1 MLDIK
6 FVRENP
12 EAVKENIRK
21 KFQNAK
27 LPLVDEAIAL
37 DAERRQAIADGEAL
51 KAERNKLSKA
61 NGPLFGKL
69 KKCTDEAERSAIQ
82 MEIDANNA
90 AVKADAE
97 RMAQLEAKKEQAEAA
112 LNKIMLVIPQ
122 MIDPSVPI
130 GPDDNC
136 NVEVQRFGEPK
147 TPDFDIPYHTDIM
160 ERFDGIDMDAAA
172 RVSGSGF
179 YYLLGDIARL
189 HEAVLAYARDF
200 MIGKGFTYCIPPF
213 MIHGNVVE
221 GVMSQTDMDAMMYK
235 IEGEDLY
242 LIGTSEHSMIGK
254 FIDQIIPED
263 KLPQTLTSYSPC
275 FRKEKGAHGIEE
287 RGVYRI
293 HQFEKQEMIVVC
305 KPEDS
310 KKWYEQMWQYSVELF
325 RSLDI
330 PVRQLECCS
339 GDLADLKC
347 KSCDIEAWS
356 PRQQKYFE
364 VCSCSNL
371 GDAQARRLK
380 IRYKDAGG
388 KMQLCHT
395 LNNTVVAPP
404 RMLIA
409 FLENNLQADGSV
421 LVPEALRPYMGGKER
436 LVPLH

>member
-6 FVRENP
+6 FIRENP

-21 KFQNAK
+21 KFQEEK
-27 LPLVDEAIAL
+27 LPLVDQVLELDSENRKSITEASELRA
-37 DAERRQAIADGEAL
+37 Q
-51 KAERNKLSKA
+51 RNTLSKQVGMLMGQA
-61 NGPLFGKL
+61 KKDPSKL
-69 KKCTDEAERSAIQ
+69 EEAER
-82 MEIDANNA
+82 
-90 AVKADAE
+90 VKAQVKANAD
-97 RMAQLEAKKEQAEAA
+97 RLAQLEQREGE
-112 LNKIMLVIPQ
+112 LEREIRRLLLVIPNI
-122 MIDPSVPI
+122 IDPSVPI
-130 GPDDNC
+130 GPDDSA
-136 NVEVQRFGEPK
+136 NVEVERFGEAAVPG
-147 TPDFDIPYHTDIM
+147 FDIPYHTEIM
-160 ERFDGIDMDAAA
+160 ERFDGVDMDAAG
-172 RVSGSGF
+172 RVSGNGF
-179 YYLLGDIARL
+179 YYLMGDIARL

-200 MIGKGFTYCIPPF
+200 MIDKGFTYCIPPF

-254 FIDQIIPED
+254 FIDQILPESS
-263 KLPQTLTSYSPC
+263 LPQTLTSYSPC

-310 KKWYEQMWQYSVELF
+310 MEWYERMWRYSVELF
-325 RSLDI
+325 RSMDI

-339 GDLADLKC
+339 GDLADLKV

-356 PRQQKYFE
+356 PRQKKYFE

-380 IRYKDAGG
+380 IRVKGEDG
-388 KMQLCHT
+388 KNYLPHT
-395 LNNTVVAPP
+395 LNNTAIAPP

-409 FLENNLQADGSV
+409 FLENNLQADGSIRI
-421 LVPEALRPYMGGKER
+421 PQALRPYMGGKEI
-436 LVPLH
+436 LIPKH